1 MARRPEQSLKE
12 SPSNGPSRR
21 KFIAGGA
28 SLLAAVAGTGV
39 SHAAE
44 TPAPHA
50 DGAAQT
56 RAGVATDGNALY
68 SGTVWP
74 PVISERPWAASWITS
89 PKAPAKS
96 ECILHFR
103 KELELT
109 LKPSRFVIYV
119 SADNQYLLKVNGQYA
134 GTGPSHSDI
143 QHWKYTTYD
152 IAPLLRPGKNLIA
165 ATVWNF
171 GKNAPMRQISDRL
184 GFLLDGDAANSVA
197 IHTDDSWLVSIENG
211 MAALA
216 MPVMPLHYY
225 YEASPPEKMDV
236 SRFQWEW
243 DDADAAA
250 TEDRGWHAASRL
262 VHASMRGMFGGQD
275 AWQLIPDWL
284 PLMERREQWSGKVV
298 RLTGLASSA
307 NFPRGAVSIPAHHQV
322 EILID
327 VGHLTTA
334 YPELEFSRGRGA
346 EIKLTYAE
354 ALYDDLGRK
363 GNRNDIQGKHIAGLY
378 DLLYLDGSM
387 RRSFTPFD
395 WRTWRYLQINVKT
408 EEEGLDLHALQTR
421 FTAYPFV
428 RLAEF
433 DAGDA
438 ELSSIMEVGYR
449 TARLCAHDTYMDTP
463 YWERLQYVGDTRIQ
477 ALISYVMTGDNRLAR
492 EAIRA
497 LHNSAISDGI
507 TLSRYPSSDFQA
519 IPGFSLFWI
528 GMVHDFW
535 MYNDD
540 LDFVRDQLP
549 LVRSTLSWFAER
561 QNKNGLVARLPW
573 WPFVDWTNGFHE
585 GIPPQEAS
593 GDSAIQS
600 LQFVEALRYAADLE
614 RDLGMEELARRDA
627 AQADYIAD
635 AVRRLCWS
643 DQYGLLADTPA
654 KRHFSQQANALGVW
668 LDAIP
673 RRRQRQ
679 VMNKILSADNPGF
692 TAEGS
697 MPAEMSLAS
706 YYFRFY
712 MARALVHAEMGD
724 RYLDTLGPWKQMLS
738 DGLTTWAETPPPS
751 RSDSHAWSAHPNYD
765 LLTTVAG
772 ISPASPNFSSVRIE
786 PRLGS
791 LQRLK
796 AAMPTPRGLVSVAI
810 ETGGTKPNALITL
823 PDGLEG
829 TFVWK
834 GKQHPLKA
842 GTRTIAL

>member
-1 MARRPEQSLKE
+1 MARKPGQSSNE
-12 SPSNGPSRR
+12 SSSNGPSRR

-28 SLLAAVAGTGV
+28 TLLATAAGAGV
-39 SHAAE
+39 SHAAAM
-44 TPAPHA
+44 PAGRGEGASQGPA
-50 DGAAQT
+50 GAA
-56 RAGVATDGNALY
+56 TDSNPLY
-68 SGTVWP
+68 SGPVWP
-74 PVISERPWAASWITS
+74 PVETERPWTAFWITS
-89 PKAPAKS
+89 PQAPAHS

-103 KELELT
+103 KELELSA
-109 LKPSRFVIYV
+109 KPSRFVIYV
-119 SADNQYLLKVNGQYA
+119 SADNQYLLKVNGKHV
-134 GTGPSHSDI
+134 GIGPSHSDI

-152 IAPLLRPGKNLIA
+152 IAPLLHAGKNLVA

-171 GKNAPMRQISDRL
+171 GDHAPMRQISDRL
-184 GFLLDGDAANSVA
+184 GFLLDGDAANPAA
-197 IHTDDSWLVSIENG
+197 IHTDDSWLVAIETG

-216 MPVMPLHYY
+216 MPVMPHHNYY
-225 YEASPPEKMDV
+225 VASPPEKMEA

-243 DDADAAA
+243 DDPDAAA
-250 TEDRGWHAASRL
+250 TEEKGWHAASTL
-262 VHASMRGMFGGQD
+262 VHAATRGMFGGQD

-284 PLMERREQWSGKVV
+284 PPMERRKEQSGKVV
-298 RLTGLASSA
+298 RLTGLASAA
-307 NFPRGAVSIPAHHQV
+307 NFPNGAVSVPAHHQAA
-322 EILID
+322 ILID

-354 ALYDDLGRK
+354 ALYDAEGRK

-378 DLLYLDGSM
+378 DLVYPDGSM
-387 RRSFTPFD
+387 QRRFTPLD
-395 WRTWRYLQINVKT
+395 WRTWRYLQIDVKT
-408 EEEGLDLHALQTR
+408 GGEALDLHALRTM

-428 RLAEF
+428 KRAEF
-433 DAGDA
+433 DAGEA
-438 ELSSIMEVGYR
+438 ELASIMEVGYR

-492 EAIRA
+492 EAILA

-507 TLSRYPSSDFQA
+507 TLSRYPSSSFQA

-540 LDFVRDQLP
+540 PDFVRDQLP

-561 QNKNGLVARLPW
+561 QNRNGLAAKLPW

-585 GIPPQEAS
+585 GIPPQDAN

-600 LQFVEALRYAADLE
+600 LQFAEALRCAAELE
-614 RDLGMEELARRDA
+614 RGLGIAELARKDA
-627 AQADYIAD
+627 AQADFIVD

-654 KRHFSQQANALGVW
+654 KQHFSQQTNAFGVW

-673 RRRQRQ
+673 RGQQQQ
-679 VMNKILSADNPGF
+679 VMNKILSVDNPGF
-692 TAEGS
+692 TARGS
-697 MPAEMSLAS
+697 VPGGMSLAS

-712 MARALVHAEMGD
+712 MARALVHAGMGD
-724 RYLDTLGPWKQMLS
+724 RYLDTLGPWKQMLAE
-738 DGLTTWAETPPPS
+738 GLTTWAETPPPS
-751 RSDSHAWSAHPNYD
+751 RSDSHAWSASPNYD

-772 ISPASPNFSSVRIE
+772 ISPASPNFGSVRIE
-786 PRLGS
+786 PRLGN
-791 LQRLK
+791 LPRLK
-796 AAMPTPRGLVSVAI
+796 AAMPTPRGLVRIAI
-810 ETGGTKPNALITL
+810 EAGGAKPNASITL
-823 PDGLEG
+823 PDGLDG
-829 TFVWK
+829 VFVWK
-834 GKQHPLKA
+834 GKQYSVKG